1 MDCRMDGRVALITGS
16 SRGLGRAMAM
26 KFAESGAH
34 VCIVGRRESLLK
46 ETKGEV
52 EKAGRGKVK
61 VAAVSADMWK
71 PADIE
76 RMVKTAEKDLG
87 PVDILI
93 NNAGSSQRG
102 DFLTLDDAAW
112 MSDIELKLFGAIR
125 ACRLVIPGMQ
135 KRKWGRIINVLNT
148 GAKATAPAGYP
159 TAVSRAAGMSL
170 MKGLAGEFAKDNIL
184 VNGLLVGRIESDQWL
199 KRYEATNKEKTYDQ
213 FLLDMAKQQKLPMG
227 RVGTAEEFAN
237 MAAFLCSDAGSYIT
251 GCAINVDGGL
261 CPVV

>member
-1 MDCRMDGRVALITGS
+1 MDGRVALITGS
-16 SRGLGRAMAM
+16 SRGLGRAMAL
-26 KFAESGAH
+26 KFAGSGAH
-34 VCIVGRRESLLK
+34 VCIVGRRQDLLEATAK
-46 ETKGEV
+46 EV
-52 EKAGRGKVK
+52 NAAGDGKVC
-61 VAAVSADMWK
+61 AVSADMWQA
-71 PADIE
+71 ADIE
-76 RMVKTAEKDLG
+76 RMVQTAEKELG
-87 PVDILI
+87 PVDILV

-102 DFLTLDDAAW
+102 DFLTLSDEDW
-112 MSDIELKLFGAIR
+112 KSDIELKLFGAIR

-135 KRKWGRIINVLNT
+135 QRKWGRIINVLNT

-199 KRYEATNKEKTYDQ
+199 KRWEATNKEKSYDAY
-213 FLLDMAKQQKLPMG
+213 LLDMAQTQKLPMG
-227 RVGTAEEFAN
+227 RLGTAEEFAN

>member
-1 MDCRMDGRVALITGS
+1 MDGRVALITGS
-16 SRGLGRAMAM
+16 SRGLGRAMAI

-34 VCIVGRRESLLK
+34 VCIVGRREDQLK
-46 ETKGEV
+46 ATAKEV
-52 EKAGRGKVK
+52 DAAGDGKVC
-61 VAAVSADMWK
+61 AVSADMWK
-71 PADIE
+71 ADDIE
-76 RMVKTAEKDLG
+76 RMVKTAEKELG
-87 PVDILI
+87 PVDILV

-102 DFLTLDDAAW
+102 EFLTLTDEDW
-112 MSDIELKLFGAIR
+112 KSDLELKLFGAIR
-125 ACRLVIPGMQ
+125 ACRHVIPGMQ

-148 GAKATAPAGYP
+148 GAKATGPAGYP
-159 TAVSRAAGMSL
+159 TAVSRSAGMSL

-199 KRYEATNKEKTYDQ
+199 NRYEASNKEKSYDE
-213 FLLDMAKQQKLPMG
+213 FLLDMAKTQKLPMG
-227 RVGTAEEFAN
+227 RLGTAEEFAN